1 MNNSEKISCIAVCLF
16 GMESSVSYELK
27 MMGIELGKVRDG
39 RVGFYA
45 TAYEIAKANIFL
57 RTAERVLIH
66 VGSFKAQ
73 TFEELY
79 QGIKKLPFENYLS
92 VECQFPIAKAKS
104 LKSKLF
110 SIPDIQSVSKKAVV
124 DRLRQAYPN
133 IKKFEEKGEVYPIHI
148 FLMKDDVEVT
158 IDTTGPAL
166 HKRGYRERSGTAPLR
181 ETIAACMVMLTPWK
195 KDRILLDPM
204 CGSGTILIEAAMI
217 GANIQPG
224 VNRNFIGEKFHFL
237 PKEDWMRARQDAIE
251 GENMDVEMALY
262 GSDIDEQVIE
272 LAKENAALA
281 GVEEYITF
289 SVQDMSEVRR
299 SEEYGFLITN
309 PPYGERIGE
318 KEELEKTYCDL
329 GKTISTLKNWS
340 AFLIT
345 NYENT
350 EKCIGKKATKKR
362 KLYNGLLKTVYYQFP
377 GTKPPKKTKL
387 DFVHIR

>member
-1 MNNSEKISCIAVCLF
+1 
-16 GMESSVSYELK
+16 
-27 MMGIELGKVRDG
+27 
-39 RVGFYA
+39 
-45 TAYEIAKANIFL
+45 
-57 RTAERVLIH
+57 
-66 VGSFKAQ
+66 
-73 TFEELY
+73 
-79 QGIKKLPFENYLS
+79 
-92 VECQFPIAKAKS
+92 PIAKAKS

-124 DRLRQAYPN
+124 DRLRQVYPN

-148 FLMKDDVEVT
+148 FLMKDVVEVT

-299 SEEYGFLITN
+299 PEEYGFLITN

-362 KLYNGLLKTVYYQFP
+362 KLYNGMLKTVYYQFP
-377 GTKPPKKTKL
+377 GPKPPKKQS
-387 DFVHIR
+387 

>member
-1 MNNSEKISCIAVCLF
+1 
-16 GMESSVSYELK
+16 
-27 MMGIELGKVRDG
+27 
-39 RVGFYA
+39 
-45 TAYEIAKANIFL
+45 
-57 RTAERVLIH
+57 
-66 VGSFKAQ
+66 
-73 TFEELY
+73 
-79 QGIKKLPFENYLS
+79 
-92 VECQFPIAKAKS
+92 
-104 LKSKLF
+104 
-110 SIPDIQSVSKKAVV
+110 
-124 DRLRQAYPN
+124 
-133 IKKFEEKGEVYPIHI
+133 
-148 FLMKDDVEVT
+148 
-158 IDTTGPAL
+158 
-166 HKRGYRERSGTAPLR
+166 
-181 ETIAACMVMLTPWK
+181 
-195 KDRILLDPM
+195 
-204 CGSGTILIEAAMI
+204 MI

-237 PKEDWMRARQDAIE
+237 PKEDWMRARQDAVE

-299 SEEYGFLITN
+299 PEEYGFLITN

-362 KLYNGLLKTVYYQFP
+362 KLYNGMLKTVYYQFP
-377 GTKPPKKTKL
+377 GPKPPKKTKL